1 MFRLMSDKLDRKRN
15 IGNFFRDTL
24 DTHHFPQALQD
35 SSDSILGTRFY
46 FKLKIFAEIL
56 KRLH

>member
-46 FKLKIFAEIL
+46 FKLK
-56 KRLH
+56 KY